1 MSTDDFHSATEA
13 RCLITS
19 LCNPSYSCAV
29 CLTLVRFI
37 LLLFSL
43 YHVSEIY
50 PTLVQFVLL
59 LAVCRFIS
67 KVRLAHAPVVKAP

>member
-1 MSTDDFHSATEA
+1 MTFTQPLKLDVPSP
-13 RCLITS
+13 

-43 YHVSEIY
+43 YHFSEIY